1 MKKILVIFTFLFFL
15 SCGQNNIS
23 EKNISEKSQTWKIEE
38 IWTSKVEEKV
48 VEKPKVSNIENAK
61 KFLDVFQTWEVSVVD
76 EVVDL
81 EKFKQHNPNSLD
93 NAEIIKEYLK
103 KFVQNSDIKQER
115 FRIFEDWDFVVSHSL
130 IELKNWKNISI
141 EILKF
146 ENWKVTDFWYNVS
159 PEKLANISW
168 EKEVKDL
175 EKTEENKKI
184 AEKFI
189 KEFFIDLKSE
199 NLEKYFNDEK
209 NRLSNKNIKYE
220 KIHKIL
226 WEGNF
231 VLVVSE
237 WKILEKKYS
246 FYNIFR
252 FENGK
257 IVENWLVNQ
266 EISNDENSI
275 KNKFWF

>member
-1 MKKILVIFTFLFFL
+1 MKKILTLLTFLFLL
-15 SCGQNNIS
+15 SCGQNNVS

-159 PEKLANISW
+159 PEKFANISW

>member
-1 MKKILVIFTFLFFL
+1 MKKILTLLTFLFLL
-15 SCGQNNIS
+15 SCGQNNVS

-159 PEKLANISW
+159 PEKFANISW

-175 EKTEENKKI
+175 KKTEENKKI

>member
-1 MKKILVIFTFLFFL
+1 MKKILVIFTFLFLL
-15 SCGQNNIS
+15 SCGQNNVS

-38 IWTSKVEEKV
+38 TWTSKVEEKV
-48 VEKPKVSNIENAK
+48 IEKPKVSNIENAK

-81 EKFKQHNPNSLD
+81 EKFKQHNSNSLD

-159 PEKLANISW
+159 PEKFANISW

-266 EISNDENSI
+266 EIPNDENSI